1 VATDARLSQLI
12 LEILRTG
19 TQVPV
24 EVSQVVLEV
33 LRVNGTEGPLP
44 PPVGPQPHVQVIG

>member
-1 VATDARLSQLI
+1 MATDARLSQLL

-19 TQVPV
+19 TQVPA

-33 LRVNGTEGPLP
+33 LRVNGAEGPLP
-44 PPVGPQPHVQVIG
+44 PPVAAQPHVQVIS